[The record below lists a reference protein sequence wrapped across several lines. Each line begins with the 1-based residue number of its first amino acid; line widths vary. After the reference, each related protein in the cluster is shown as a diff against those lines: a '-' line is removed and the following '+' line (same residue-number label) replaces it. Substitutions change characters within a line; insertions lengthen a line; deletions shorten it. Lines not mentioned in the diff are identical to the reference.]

1 MLVLVAQS
9 LSNFVITAASG
20 IPHEYNGEIEFD
32 ISKVPF
38 SRYG

>member
-9 LSNFVITAASG
+9 LSNFVITAAG
-20 IPHEYNGEIEFD
+20 TPHVYNGVVEYD